1 MLRQDYDERADVFS
15 FALIMW
21 EVFSGRLPL
30 QDLQPQQAAA
40 EMAYKG
46 LRPERLP
53 AEVCPPRFM
62 SLMERC
68 WDPEPQNRPLFPD
81 IVRELEQMC
90 AEVTESEA
98 RMRQLEGQVAGTLR
112 M

>member
-30 QDLQPQQAAA
+30 ADLQPQQAAA

-46 LRPERLP
+46 VRPEPLP
-53 AEVCPPRFM
+53 ADLCPPPFL
-62 SLMERC
+62 SLMMRC
-68 WDPEPQNRPLFPD
+68 WDADPQQRPLFPE
-81 IVRELEQMC
+81 IVRELERMC
-90 AEVTESEA
+90 ADVAVSEA
-98 RMRQLEGQVAGTLR
+98 QVQQLSAQMSALSQ
-112 M
+112 